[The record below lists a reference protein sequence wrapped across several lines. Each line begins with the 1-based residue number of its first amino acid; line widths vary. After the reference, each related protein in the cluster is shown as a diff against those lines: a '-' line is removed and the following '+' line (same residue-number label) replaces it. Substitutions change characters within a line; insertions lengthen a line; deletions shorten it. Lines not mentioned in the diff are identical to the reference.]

1 MRVRISLPTLTKQD
15 RISRAAEEHKNAPIL
30 KVRCCGDD
38 A

>member
-1 MRVRISLPTLTKQD
+1 MRVRNCLPTLTKQD

-30 KVRCCGDD
+30 KVNCCGYD